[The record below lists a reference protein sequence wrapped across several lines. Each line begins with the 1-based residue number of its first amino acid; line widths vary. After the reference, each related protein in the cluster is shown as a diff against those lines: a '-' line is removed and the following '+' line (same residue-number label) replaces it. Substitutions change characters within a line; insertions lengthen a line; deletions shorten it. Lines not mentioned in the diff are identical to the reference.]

1 MELQVAELAG
11 LTHCAPQPDP
21 FPESCSLRKKMKASS
36 LRDLSQEHTHTSLIP
51 LLPPL
56 PLPSFV
62 QGSNP
67 EVRGCQS
74 AS

>member
-11 LTHCAPQPDP
+11 LTHCAPPQPDP
-21 FPESCSLRKKMKASS
+21 FSESCSLRKKMKASS
-36 LRDLSQEHTHTSLIP
+36 LRDLSQGHTHASLIP

-62 QGSNP
+62 QGLKP
-67 EVRGCQS
+67 
-74 AS
+74 